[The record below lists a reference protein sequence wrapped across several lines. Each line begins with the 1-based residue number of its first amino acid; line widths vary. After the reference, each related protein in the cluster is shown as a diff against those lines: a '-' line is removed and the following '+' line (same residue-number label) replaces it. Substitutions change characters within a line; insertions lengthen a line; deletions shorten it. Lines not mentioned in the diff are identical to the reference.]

1 MTTTKEKTSPLVSL
15 VHRYA
20 DYSLWAHETIVA
32 WLKTKPADVMDKEV
46 ASSFPSIMQT
56 LIHIWDT
63 QRFWL
68 AVIKQ
73 TPLPQSFRMGY
84 EGTLEDVFEG
94 IISHSQELAQFVKS
108 LDEAELSKA
117 IELKTPWFES
127 NGTRF
132 EYIQHVVNH
141 STYHRG
147 QLITIGRNVGLT
159 DAPMT
164 DFNYYLVYLNHK

>member
-20 DYSLWAHETIVA
+20 DYSLWAHETIIA

-56 LIHIWDT
+56 LIHIWDA

-84 EGTLEDVFEG
+84 EGTLFEG
-94 IISHSQELAQFVKS
+94 IVSHSIELALFVQS
-108 LDEAELSKA
+108 LDEDELSKT

-141 STYHRG
+141 SSYHHG
-147 QLITIGRNVGLT
+147 QLITIGRHVGLT

-164 DFNYYLVYLNHK
+164 DFNFYLVYLNQK